1 MSFHAGLGDPQKRAV
16 YDHCGEEGLKDQ
28 VPPPAG
34 GGAGASFFS
43 AADGPTSF
51 RFNP

>member
-1 MSFHAGLGDPQKRAV
+1 MVFVIHKKEQDE
-16 YDHCGEEGLKDQ
+16 CGEEGLKDQ